1 MSNRDLLNEFL
12 EYKQNISMCS
22 DQTIRAYRNDLNQ
35 FADFLLKNEVSILES
50 STMDIQDYLSEV
62 GKNKNI
68 STSSMA
74 RKLASIKSL
83 YRYLANNKIISK
95 NISRLIKSP
104 KTPKR
109 LPNFLTA
116 KEIKRLL
123 DYPYGDSIKDMR
135 DRLILELF
143 YATGIRISELVRIKI
158 NDIDFKDKLIKIKGK
173 GNKERFVIF
182 GDGMLVVLNMPL
194 PGMEEYVLSFPNY
207 YVTGILI
214 SLIIGLIFL
223 SYFGVRFA
231 GETKKRSDALNKLQQ
246 ILAKEYELESLG
258 GQAAAAAHS
267 LGTPLATITVVA
279 KEMRKEVGDNS
290 KFTKDIDLLISQTK
304 RCSEILKKIS
314 QKQIIKD
321 EFLSAMSFENLLEE
335 IIKSFKESSE
345 KNIKLNTDKD
355 INKID
360 IKRNPELVYG
370 LRNFIGNAV
379 KFSNQN
385 ILISIISDNINL
397 YILIEDDG
405 PGFPED
411 IIKALGEP
419 YIKSRS
425 KLSKD
430 NKGLGLGTFLGKTLL
445 ERQSAVISFENGSSL
460 NGAIVKIKWRINDI
474 SI

>member
-1 MSNRDLLNEFL
+1 MDFATIFRLEENLNLDKKTLVFLRWIAIFGQLFSVNLVFFFLDLDFPVLLCHIVIFTGL
-12 EYKQNISMCS
+12 FTNI
-22 DQTIRAYRNDLNQ
+22 YLQ
-35 FADFLLKNEVSILES
+35 FGLKANLLKDLYSTLFLMYDIFQLSILLFLTGGIFNPFAILLIVPTIVS
-50 STMDIQDYLSEV
+50 STFLSM
-62 GKNKNI
+62 G
-68 STSSMA
+68 STIILGSSTI
-74 RKLASIKSL
+74 LL
-83 YRYLANNKIISK
+83 L
-95 NISRLIKSP
+95 
-104 KTPKR
+104 
-109 LPNFLTA
+109 FVLTFFN
-116 KEIKRLL
+116 L
-123 DYPYGDSIKDMR
+123 
-135 DRLILELF
+135 
-143 YATGIRISELVRIKI
+143 
-158 NDIDFKDKLIKIKGK
+158 
-173 GNKERFVIF
+173 
-182 GDGMLVVLNMPL
+182 PL

-223 SYFGVRFA
+223 SYFGIRFA

-267 LGTPLATITVVA
+267 LGTPLATISVVA

-290 KFTKDIDLLISQTK
+290 KLTKDIDLLISQTK

-314 QKQIIKD
+314 QKKIISD
-321 EFLSAMSFENLLEE
+321 EFLSSMSFEDLLEE
-335 IIKSFKESSE
+335 IIKSFKESSD

-379 KFSNQN
+379 KFSSQN
-385 ILISIISDNINL
+385 IIISIVSDNINL
-397 YILIEDDG
+397 FIIIEDDG
-405 PGFPED
+405 PGFPDD

-425 KLSKD
+425 KLYKNNS
-430 NKGLGLGTFLGKTLL
+430 GLGLGTFLGKTLL

-460 NGAIVKIKWRINDI
+460 NGARVKIKWRINDLSI
-474 SI
+474 ST